1 MHRIFVL
8 AIAMLFILLV
18 SSLAAN
24 WSTPEWGQAKWSTS
38 DWGLNNWNN
47 GGPGS
52 PGEPAHGYIMF
63 TDGAGINFKDTGG
76 ITFKDI

>member
-1 MHRIFVL
+1 MHRILVL
-8 AIAMLFILLV
+8 ATAMFFIFLV
-18 SSLAAN
+18 TSLAAN

-38 DWGLNNWNN
+38 YWGLNNWNN

-52 PGEPAHGYIMF
+52 PSEPAHGYITF